1 MDPVIIINSEDAHE
15 LLFTVENID
24 VSIANAIR
32 RTILSDIP
40 TVVFRTTPHEMNDCI
55 IYKNST
61 RLRLHNEIIK
71 QRLSSI
77 PIHNLN
83 STSQELLDDYVL
95 EVNVENNTHEPIMVT
110 TKDFRIKRKS
120 SGEYLPEE
128 HVRTIFPPN
137 KLIKEITGKEYYI
150 DFVQLRPM
158 IAGIPGDC
166 IHFTCTFSWG
176 TANEDGMFNVVSTC
190 SYGATKDEA
199 KVTEGYESQRQ
210 ILAERGLSEEEQHF
224 ELKNW
229 LLLDSFRLVKE
240 NSFDFI
246 IESLGP
252 YPNRTIVMLA
262 CDTIIEQLE
271 HIEEYCL
278 IEKANTTMPNDYV
291 ILLQK
296 GDYTIGKILEK
307 MLYSNL
313 FEKTHTIGF
322 CGFRKAHPHD
332 TYITIML
339 SYLQDLEEQFESII
353 MTDIK
358 QSAQDIISQLTKI
371 RDEFVR

>member
-1 MDPVIIINSEDAHE
+1 MDPVVIINSEDAHE
-15 LLFTVENID
+15 LLFTIENID

-32 RTILSDIP
+32 RTILADIP
-40 TVVFRTTPHEMNDCI
+40 TVVFRTTPHELNDCV

-83 STSQELLDDYVL
+83 TIKQEVLDDYIL
-95 EVNVENNTHEPIMVT
+95 EVNVENTTHEPIMVT
-110 TKDFRIKRKS
+110 TKDFRIKLKS

-128 HVRTIFPPN
+128 QVRQIFPPN
-137 KLIKEITGKEYYI
+137 KLIKELTGKEYYI

-176 TANEDGMFNVVSTC
+176 TASEDGMFNVVSTC
-190 SYGATKDEA
+190 SYGATKDET
-199 KVTEGYESQRQ
+199 KVSEAYENQRQ
-210 ILAERGLSEEEQHF
+210 ILSERGLTEEELHF

-246 IESLGP
+246 IESVGV
-252 YPNRTIVMLA
+252 YNNRTIVVLA
-262 CDTIIEQLE
+262 CDAIIEQLE

-278 IEKANTTMPNDYV
+278 IEKGNTTMPNDYV

-296 GDYTIGKILEK
+296 GDYTIGKALEK
-307 MLYSNL
+307 MLYVNL
-313 FEKTHTIGF
+313 FEGNQSVSF

-332 TYITIML
+332 TFVSIML
-339 SYLQDLEEQFESII
+339 CYLQDLGEEFESII
-353 MTDIK
+353 MADIK
-358 QSAQDIISQLTKI
+358 QASQDIIMKLGRI
-371 RDEFVR
+371 REEFSK